1 MTIKKGL
8 PLILGIAATVV
19 VLTLLYLFNPVET
32 EYAPKCIF
40 HAVTGLSCPGCGMQ
54 RFLHAFMHGNFLEAI
69 RYNYMLIVLI
79 PYLLLFGIERFILIG
94 ERQKRWNSIIEGRVI
109 SAIMIILAPSW
120 FIIRNILHI

>member
-109 SAIMIILAPSW
+109 STIMIILAPSW

>member
-69 RYNYMLIVLI
+69 QLHANCSHS
-79 PYLLLFGIERFILIG
+79 LFI
-94 ERQKRWNSIIEGRVI
+94 
-109 SAIMIILAPSW
+109 
-120 FIIRNILHI
+120 IIRNREIYSHRRKKKTLEQYY

>member
-19 VLTLLYLFNPVET
+19 VLTL
-32 EYAPKCIF
+32 
-40 HAVTGLSCPGCGMQ
+40 CGMQ

-69 RYNYMLIVLI
+69 QYNYMLIVLI

-94 ERQKRWNSIIEGRVI
+94 ERKKRWNSIIEGRVI
-109 SAIMIILAPSW
+109 STIMIILAPSW

>member
-8 PLILGIAATVV
+8 PLVLGIAATVV

-40 HAVTGLSCPGCGMQ
+40 HAVTGLSCPGCGMK
-54 RFLHAFMHGNFLEAI
+54 RFLNAFMHGNFLEAI
-69 RYNYMLIVLI
+69 QYNYMLIVLI

-94 ERQKRWNSIIEGRVI
+94 ERKKRWNSIIEGRVI
-109 SAIMIILAPSW
+109 STIMIILAPSW

>member
-69 RYNYMLIVLI
+69 QYNYMLIVLF

-109 SAIMIILAPSW
+109 STIMIILAPSW

>member
-8 PLILGIAATVV
+8 SVTLGIAAAGV

-32 EYAPKCIF
+32 AYTPKCIF
-40 HAVTGLSCPGCGMQ
+40 HVMTGLNCPGCGMQ

-69 RYNYMLIVLI
+69 HYNYMLIVLI
-79 PYLLLFGIERFILIG
+79 PYMFFFGIERFILIG
-94 ERQKRWNSIIEGRVI
+94 ERQERWKNIIEGRI
-109 SAIMIILAPSW
+109 MTTIMIILAPSW

>member
-32 EYAPKCIF
+32 EYAPKCVF

-109 SAIMIILAPSW
+109 STIMIILAPSW